1 MRSIVTVL
9 CLSLSVA
16 AQVSFGSQQVITTNA
31 DGAYSVYATDIDG
44 DGDADALSASF
55 WDDKI
60 AWYEN
65 QGGGT
70 FGPQQVITTSADNA
84 RSVYA
89 TDLDGDGDADVL
101 SASFNDD
108 KIAWYENQGGG
119 TFGTQQ
125 VITTNADGPYTV
137 YATDLDGDGD
147 ADVLYDSFNDNK
159 IAWCENLYQPV
170 FVYQAA
176 QASNGDA
183 TLSLSYGQAS
193 APYYIFHS
201 TDPLN
206 GTSPAT
212 GHLFGLHISF
222 PDVWTQLGLALNG
235 NPLFG
240 GTLDGNGAF
249 SMSLPAGAVAFLSG
263 QTWYG
268 MGAQVNP
275 NPAGLYKATPV
286 QSITFQ

>member
-1 MRSIVTVL
+1 DKIAWYENTGGGT
-9 CLSLSVA
+9 
-16 AQVSFGSQQVITTNA
+16 FGTQQVITTNA
-31 DGAYSVYATDIDG
+31 DGAYSVYATDLDG
-44 DGDADALSASF
+44 DGDNDVLSASYF
-55 WDDKI
+55 DNKI

-65 QGGGT
+65 T
-70 FGPQQVITTSADNA
+70 
-84 RSVYA
+84 
-89 TDLDGDGDADVL
+89 
-101 SASFNDD
+101 
-108 KIAWYENQGGG
+108 GGG

-206 GTSPAT
+206 GTSPGT
-212 GHLFGLHISF
+212 GFIGLHISIA
-222 PDVWTQLGLALNG
+222 DLGTQITLAAQG

-249 SMSLPAGAVAFLSG
+249 TMSLPGGAVAFLSG
-263 QTWYG
+263 TTWYG
-268 MGAQVNP
+268 MGVQVNP
-275 NPAGLYKATPV
+275 SPTGIYDATSI
-286 QSITFQ
+286 QNITFQ

>member
-1 MRSIVTVL
+1 MHPISNCFPYSRSIMKFITNIVL
-9 CLSLSVA
+9 FHLFLITSISAQQFGAQQSL
-16 AQVSFGSQQVITTNA
+16 
-31 DGAYSVYATDIDG
+31 
-44 DGDADALSASF
+44 
-55 WDDKI
+55 
-60 AWYEN
+60 
-65 QGGGT
+65 
-70 FGPQQVITTSADNA
+70 TTSASGA
-84 RSVYA
+84 YCVYA

-101 SASFNDD
+101 SASYVDN
-108 KIAWYENQGGG
+108 KIAWYENLFQYWRY
-119 TFGTQQ
+119 Q
-125 VITTNADGPYTV
+125 V
-137 YATDLDGDGD
+137 
-147 ADVLYDSFNDNK
+147 
-159 IAWCENLYQPV
+159 
-170 FVYQAA
+170 A
-176 QASNGDA
+176 QAPNGDA
-183 TLSLSYGQAS
+183 TLSLSAGQTS